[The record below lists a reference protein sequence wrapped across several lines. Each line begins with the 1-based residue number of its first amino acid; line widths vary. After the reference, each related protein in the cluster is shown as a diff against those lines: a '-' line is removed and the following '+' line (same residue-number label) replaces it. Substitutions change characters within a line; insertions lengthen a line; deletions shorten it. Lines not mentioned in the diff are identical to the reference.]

1 MPKLLKHKQME
12 MTRTFNVLENIV
24 KLAFSQIVQFT
35 KLIIKFE
42 INYFI
47 DNA

>member
-24 KLAFSQIVQFT
+24 KLAFRTIN
-35 KLIIKFE
+35 FE
-42 INYFI
+42 ICESEIVTN
-47 DNA
+47 